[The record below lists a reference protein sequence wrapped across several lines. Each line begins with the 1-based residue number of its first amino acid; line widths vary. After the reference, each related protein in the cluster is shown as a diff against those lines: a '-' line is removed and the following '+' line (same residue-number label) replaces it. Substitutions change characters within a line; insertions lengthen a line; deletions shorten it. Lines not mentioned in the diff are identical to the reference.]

1 MIDLHTHSTA
11 SDGQYTPAQ
20 VVELAQKAGV
30 TTLALTDHDT
40 TAGLAEAQAAAQ
52 RLGLTFF
59 PGLELDCRYP
69 GIGGNFHMLGYGID
83 PTHPALADFCQNFAQ
98 QRRERAE
105 RIFTYL
111 AERGMPLDRAAV
123 EEKVTGVIGR
133 PHFARA
139 MVEAGYVAD
148 TREAFD
154 KYLDTEDF
162 QRIDR
167 PKPHPQEAIDRIRQ
181 AGGVAVLAHPNQ
193 LKLGERP
200 LKSLLEELKE
210 YGLAGVECYYSTH
223 TPDQTAHYLTLAAE
237 LDLLV
242 SAGSD
247 FHGEQ
252 VKAGIAIGTGKDG
265 SLRVE
270 GPLSLVTHL
279 QTRKDGS
286 TP

>member
-1 MIDLHTHSTA
+1 MIDLHIHSTA

-30 TTLALTDHDT
+30 TTLSLTDHDT
-40 TAGLAEAQAAAQ
+40 TAGLSEAARAA
-52 RLGLTFF
+52 RSLGLTFF
-59 PGLELDCRYP
+59 RGIELDCRYP
-69 GIGGNFHMLGYGID
+69 GIGGNFHMLGYEID
-83 PTHPALADFCQNFAQ
+83 PAHPALAECCRDFAQ
-98 QRRERAE
+98 QRRERAD

-111 AERGMPLDRAAV
+111 ADLGMPLDRSAV
-123 EEKVTGVIGR
+123 EEKAAGVIGR

-154 KYLDTEDF
+154 RFLDTEDF

-167 PKPHPQEAIDRIRQ
+167 PKPHPKEAIDRIRQ
-181 AGGVAVLAHPNQ
+181 AGGTAVLAHPVQ
-193 LKLGERP
+193 LKLGDRT
-200 LKSLLEELKE
+200 LRSLLEELKG

-223 TPDQTAHYLTLAAE
+223 TPEQTARYLALAEE
-237 LDLLV
+237 LGLLV

-270 GPLSLVTHL
+270 GPLSLVAHL